1 MRTFAEQL
9 SEYMTRTGVSDAELA
24 RTIGVRRQTIFRW
37 KEGLVAHPRSAEEV
51 LRCATKLR
59 LTPEERDRLLLAA
72 GFPPEAPLA
81 SPPTDLQLATAVK
94 PPPQPAG
101 SSEPLA
107 GADTPIEPGRSTPT
121 HGGSTH
127 ADFIPT
133 RSHPADGGDPCRNSH
148 SEPGRLGH
156 LARTMGQVSEGQG
169 G

>member
-101 SSEPLA
+101 SSEPA
-107 GADTPIEPGRSTPT
+107 CRCRHADRARREYANA
-121 HGGSTH
+121 GGST
-127 ADFIPT
+127 AGA
-133 RSHPADGGDPCRNSH
+133 RLHPDPVASC
-148 SEPGRLGH
+148 
-156 LARTMGQVSEGQG
+156 
-169 G
+169 

>member
-81 SPPTDLQLATAVK
+81 SPPTDLQLATAAK
-94 PPPQPAG
+94 PPPQPAA
-101 SSEPLA
+101 SSR
-107 GADTPIEPGRSTPT
+107 T
-121 HGGSTH
+121 
-127 ADFIPT
+127 
-133 RSHPADGGDPCRNSH
+133 PCRC
-148 SEPGRLGH
+148 
-156 LARTMGQVSEGQG
+156 
-169 G
+169 